1 MVRRIV
7 FVGVL
12 LSVLGFGSS
21 ALVSAQDEGRRLITV
36 YDRGAKSAFLTDKK
50 TLKEALSDKGIEL
63 DKRDTVEPSLEE
75 ELVAPDYRVNIY
87 RARPVVVVDG
97 AVRMK
102 TVSPYQTARLI
113 AQDAGIAMFREDVA
127 TLKPSTDYIGDGAGL
142 ELTIKRATPIE
153 LELYGRKTEVR
164 TQGKTVGDMLK
175 EKQIV
180 LGESGRV
187 SVPESTPIAAGMKV
201 RVWREGKQTITFDE
215 TIPYASEYIFDADRH
230 VGYRKVKTAGLE
242 GVRSMTFEIE
252 VKDGVELSRK
262 EIARIDIR
270 SPKKE
275 VVLVGVKPN
284 ANSLTK
290 SKGAH
295 VFVDSKGI
303 AHRETYYDLE
313 MGRVMQA
320 CGQGGRYT
328 VRADGVKID
337 AQGYVII
344 AANFGRHPRCSVV
357 ETSVGPGKV
366 YDTGGFAAV
375 HPEGYDLATDWS
387 NYNGR

>member
-1 MVRRIV
+1 MVRRII

-12 LSVLGFGSS
+12 LSILGFGSS
-21 ALVSAQDEGRRLITV
+21 ALVSAQDENKRLITV

-50 TLKEALSDKGIEL
+50 TLKEALADNGIQL

-97 AVRMK
+97 AVRLK
-102 TVSPYQTARLI
+102 TVSPYQTPRLI

-127 TLKPSTDYIGDGAGL
+127 TLKPLANYVGDGAGL
-142 ELTIKRATPIE
+142 ELTITRATPIQ

-175 EKQIV
+175 EKHIV

-187 SVPESTPIAAGMKV
+187 SVSESTPITANMKV
-201 RVWREGKQTITFDE
+201 RVWREGKQTVTFDE

-230 VGYRKVKTAGLE
+230 VGYRKVKTNGLE
-242 GVRSMTFEIE
+242 GVRSMTYEIE

-275 VVLVGVKPN
+275 VVLVGVRPN

-295 VFVDSKGI
+295 IFVDSKGV